1 MSTRGTATE
10 PALTRAEARAI
21 LDEAI
26 TRHFAKV
33 RARIP
38 VFVERNFGWRGAW
51 KLNRKGIGR
60 DLYRA
65 PLNAALI
72 VPHTGL
78 RIAATLFD
86 KRGRRDTAEW
96 LRSRDLFLKTDVAR
110 EIEWRIWTELLEL
123 PYADGA
129 RVNIHDGLA
138 REMLSD
144 IRLASRL
151 EMVHEAMRRHWSA
164 DGYEARLAQAL
175 GAYSGNRTAAG
186 EIANIFV
193 SLGAG
198 AALLHQATPGVL
210 TLGPA
215 LANLIAQALHSH
227 SMPAAM
233 AAIALGIAPVQASVS
248 LTATA
253 TAAVAATLAA
263 TSAISGAVI
272 DPIQS
277 ALGLHQRRL
286 LALSNAVELLLLG
299 DDRARLVAHDH
310 YAGRVGDLVDLFV
323 GIWRFARL

>member
-1 MSTRGTATE
+1 MTRQNTIPE

-38 VFVERNFGWRGAW
+38 HFVDRHFSWKGAW
-51 KLNRKGIGR
+51 KLNRKGLGR

-72 VPHTGL
+72 LPHTGL
-78 RIAATLFD
+78 RLAAMLAE
-86 KRGRRDTAEW
+86 RNGHRDTADW

-110 EIEWRIWTELLEL
+110 EIEWLIWTELLEL

-129 RVNIHDGLA
+129 RTSRYDGLA
-138 REMLSD
+138 REMLAD
-144 IRLASRL
+144 VRLASRL
-151 EMVHEAMRRHWSA
+151 NNVHEAMRRHWSA
-164 DGYEARLAQAL
+164 EGYQVRLAQAL
-175 GAYSGNRTAAG
+175 GAYSGNRAAAA

-215 LANLIAQALHSH
+215 LANLIAQSLNTQ
-227 SMPAAM
+227 SMPAALT
-233 AAIALGIAPVQASVS
+233 AITLGIAPVHASAT
-248 LTATA
+248 LTASA

-263 TSAISGAVI
+263 SSAISGAI
-272 DPIQS
+272 TDPIQS

-286 LALSNAVELLLLG
+286 IALSNAVELLLLG
-299 DDRARLVAHDH
+299 DDRTRLVAHDH
-310 YAGRVGDLVDLFV
+310 YVGRVGDLVDLFV
-323 GIWRFARL
+323 GVWRFARL

>member
-1 MSTRGTATE
+1 MTAPGTATE
-10 PALTRAEARAI
+10 LALTHADARAI
-21 LDEAI
+21 LDDAI
-26 TRHFAKV
+26 VRHFAKV

-38 VFVERNFGWRGAW
+38 AFVERNFGWRGAW
-51 KLNRKGIGR
+51 ELNSRGLGR

-72 VPHTGL
+72 VPHTSL
-78 RIAATLFD
+78 RVAAMLFD
-86 KRGRRDTAEW
+86 NRGQHQTADW

-123 PYADGA
+123 PYCDG
-129 RVNIHDGLA
+129 RRISHRDGLA

-151 EMVHEAMRRHWSA
+151 DAVHDAMSRHWNA
-164 DGYEARLAQAL
+164 EGYEARLAHAL
-175 GAYSGNRTAAG
+175 GAYCGNRAAAG

-215 LANLIAQALHSH
+215 LANAIAQALHGQSI
-227 SMPAAM
+227 PASL
-233 AAIALGIAPVQASVS
+233 AAIALGIAPLQASAS
-248 LTATA
+248 LAVTA

-263 TSAISGAVI
+263 TSAVSGAVI

-286 LALSNAVELLLLG
+286 LALSNAAELLLLG
-299 DDRARLVAHDH
+299 DDCARLVAHDH

>member
-1 MSTRGTATE
+1 VSRATAPE
-10 PALTRAEARAI
+10 AALTRAEAAVI

-38 VFVERNFGWRGAW
+38 GFVARHFGWRGALR
-51 KLNRKGIGR
+51 LNRKGLGR

-72 VPHTGL
+72 LPHTGL
-78 RIAATLFD
+78 RLAALVLD
-86 KRGRRDTAEW
+86 KRGERATAEW

-110 EIEWRIWTELLEL
+110 EIEWLIWTELLEL
-123 PYADGA
+123 PYRDGK
-129 RVNIHDGLA
+129 RVSHADGLA
-138 REMLSD
+138 REILSD

-151 EMVHEAMRRHWSA
+151 DTVHKAILRHWNA
-164 DGYEARLAQAL
+164 AGYQARLSHAL
-175 GAYSGNRTAAG
+175 GAYSANRAAG
-186 EIANIFV
+186 AEIANIFI

-215 LANLIAQALHSH
+215 LANLIAQGLHAQSI
-227 SMPAAM
+227 PAGM
-233 AAIALGIAPVQASVS
+233 AAFALGVAPVHASTT
-248 LTATA
+248 LAAGA

-263 TSAISGAVI
+263 TSAISGVVT

-286 LALSNAVELLLLG
+286 MALSNAAELLLLG

-310 YAGRVGDLVDLFV
+310 YVGRVGDLVDLFA